1 MIWLLLVA
9 IVAWCLGAL
18 AGRWYERMS
27 PPVVVS
33 EPDPRP
39 TSPLDARRQF
49 TTRARE
55 IAESSTVENKP
66 ALEYQVASFASEAW
80 SQGVNELR
88 QQIVANSALPPG
100 IAEEMCS
107 IALREMHRQ
116 WPNP

>member
-1 MIWLLLVA
+1 MIWVLLAIVA
-9 IVAWCLGAL
+9 IVAWCTGAL
-18 AGRWYERMS
+18 VGRWYERRQR
-27 PPVVVS
+27 PVVVS
-33 EPDPRP
+33 KPEPTR
-39 TSPLDARRQF
+39 PLDVRRQF
-49 TTRARE
+49 ATRARE
-55 IAESSTVENKP
+55 IAESSAAENRP

-116 WPNP
+116 WPSP

>member
-18 AGRWYERMS
+18 AGRWYERRS
-27 PPVVVS
+27 KPVVVP
-33 EPDPRP
+33 EPDR
-39 TSPLDARRQF
+39 TSPLSVRAQF
-49 TTRARE
+49 EVRAKQ
-55 IAESSTVENKP
+55 IAEATSTENKP
-66 ALEYQVASFASEAW
+66 ALEYQIASFASEAW

-116 WPNP
+116 WPSP